1 MNKKFFQGLIFRSAE
16 HRSTTC
22 KRGDPAN
29 LSHRHADTAPSEA
42 KGGGHGG
49 PRYVAARSEHG
60 RVSRTMLASLAVATL
75 LVASGLASPLKSR
88 AASVLPKARSFPVTV
103 VDDLHNKVHL
113 ARRPRRILSLDP
125 RDTETLFALG
135 LESRVVADGSKY
147 AEGAA
152 GISRP
157 FRYPSEWPSRF
168 GRDYPLRSKT
178 LTHIE
183 GGFGTTP
190 FDLETI
196 EKLHPDL
203 ILALNSDQPTLQKMR
218 TLGLKVLVLD
228 PASLHGIVHDIQIV
242 GRATGTEKQGR
253 ALTKTMKQQLFA
265 VQKRI
270 KQTHVRPRVYYEID
284 ATNPAEPYTAG
295 PKTFIDEAIH
305 IAGAHNVADS
315 VTSCSGTTCYPQF
328 SLESLV
334 RLDPQFILLGDAA
347 YGTTVESVKNRTGW
361 STIAAVQTGRIY
373 PFNDELISR
382 AGPRIVIGILKL
394 ARRIHPEAFR

>member
-1 MNKKFFQGLIFRSAE
+1 VNKKLFQGLTLQSAE
-16 HRSTTC
+16 HPSTPC
-22 KRGDPAN
+22 ECGDPAN
-29 LSHRHADTAPSEA
+29 LSHRHTATAPGEA
-42 KGGGHGG
+42 KAGRHRE
-49 PRYVAARSEHG
+49 PRHATARHEHG
-60 RVSRTMLASLAVATL
+60 RASRTMFATLTVATV
-75 LVASGLASPLKSR
+75 LVASGLASPLQSR

-113 ARRPRRILSLDP
+113 ARRPQRILSLDP

-203 ILALNSDQPTLQKMR
+203 ILALNSDQSTLQKMR

-228 PASLHGIVHDIQIV
+228 PANLHAIFHDIQIV

-253 ALTKTMKQQLFA
+253 GLITTMKQQLST

-270 KQTHVRPRVYYEID
+270 KQTRARPRVYYEID

-305 IAGAHNVADS
+305 IAGADNVADS

-334 RLDPQFILLGDAA
+334 RLDPQIILLGDAA
-347 YGTTVESVKNRTGW
+347 YGTTVQSVRTRTGW
-361 STIAAVQTGRIY
+361 STIAAVQTGKIY

-382 AGPRIVIGILKL
+382 AGPRIGIGIQKL